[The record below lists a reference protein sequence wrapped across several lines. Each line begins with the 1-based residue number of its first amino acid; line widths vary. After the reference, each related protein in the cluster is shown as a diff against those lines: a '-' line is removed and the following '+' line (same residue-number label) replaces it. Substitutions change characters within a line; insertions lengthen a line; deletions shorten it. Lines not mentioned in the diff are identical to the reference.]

1 MPLRFLT
8 WRRPSTPRVAG
19 ALALALAVLLI
30 VTNEA
35 GYRASEE
42 LTARREAMVDARLAV
57 ARVRRVVLLMESAQR
72 GYMLTGRAEDREPYD
87 RLVREITTMTQ
98 DLRRRADQLGI
109 RREVVLQL
117 ADVAER
123 KVSEMREVLRLFD
136 KGDRGAALDLMLTG
150 IGRDQMDQINRLVD
164 DTIRET
170 EQAYALGGDQRT
182 QVRFWSRVAI
192 VLLVLLCLGA
202 VRATL
207 MQQRERERDRSQ
219 FLRELEAERDKL
231 EAEVQRR
238 TGELTDLARH
248 LQTVREDERSRLARE
263 LHDELGGLLTAAKL
277 DVARVRKRLAP
288 SGPEAAERIDHL
300 SRTLDAGIA
309 LKRRIIED
317 LRPSALDNLGLS
329 RTLEIL
335 CSDFAQ
341 RADLTIDAQIADL
354 PIRGERALA
363 IYRLVQEALTNVAK
377 YARARHVQVSL
388 ADVGGRARV
397 QVRDDGIGFDPTAV
411 RTAGAHGLSGMRFRM
426 QSCGGDW
433 LLDSTPGRGTLV
445 QASVP
450 L

>member
-35 GYRASEE
+35 GYRASED
-42 LTARREAMVDARLAV
+42 LTARREALVDARLAV

-87 RLVREITTMTQ
+87 RLVREITSMTQ
-98 DLRRRADQLGI
+98 DLRQRADQLGI

-123 KVSEMREVLRLFD
+123 KVSEIREVLRLFD

-150 IGRDQMDQINRLVD
+150 IGRDQMEQINRLVD

-170 EQAYALGGDQRT
+170 EQAYARGGDQRA

-335 CSDFAQ
+335 CADFAR
-341 RADLTIDAQIADL
+341 RADLTVDAQIADL

-377 YARARHVQVSL
+377 YARARHVQVRL

-411 RTAGAHGLSGMRFRM
+411 RPAGAHGLSGMRFRM

-433 LLDSTPGRGTLV
+433 LLDSAPGRGTLV